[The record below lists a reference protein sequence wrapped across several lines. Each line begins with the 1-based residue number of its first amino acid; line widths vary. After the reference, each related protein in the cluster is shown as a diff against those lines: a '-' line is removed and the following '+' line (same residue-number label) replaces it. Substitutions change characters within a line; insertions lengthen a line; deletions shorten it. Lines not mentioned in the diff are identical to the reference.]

1 MTSFDKLVDI
11 VATLRGENGC
21 DWDKEQTIASIK
33 PCLIEETFEVVDAIM
48 EQDKASLK
56 EELGDLLLQVVFLSQ
71 ICAEEHDFTID
82 DVANGISEKLI
93 RRHPHVFGDSI
104 ANGSK
109 EILSQWEEIKKEEH
123 KEKGKER
130 KSILDG
136 IPKSLPEITK
146 SLRMHDK
153 ASRVGF
159 DYEHIDDAFAKI
171 EEEVAEV
178 FDAYKNS
185 TPEHTEEEIGDLL
198 TVVIN
203 FARLLK
209 IDPET
214 ALHKSNNKF
223 KNRFG
228 YIEQSATK
236 LGKNLKDMTIYEMEA
251 FWNESKMLE
260 KKNKN
265 S

>member
-1 MTSFDKLVDI
+1 MTSIDKLIDI
-11 VATLRGENGC
+11 VSTLRGENGC
-21 DWDKEQTIASIK
+21 DWDKEQTIESIK
-33 PCLIEETFEVVDAIM
+33 PCLIEEAYEVVDAIM
-48 EQDKASLK
+48 EQDRDSLK

-71 ICAEEHDFTID
+71 ICAEDGQFTID

-93 RRHPHVFGDSI
+93 RRHPHIFGDSK
-104 ANGSK
+104 ASGSK
-109 EILSQWEEIKKEEH
+109 EILSQWEEIKKEER
-123 KEKGKER
+123 KAKGKE
-130 KSILDG
+130 KTSVLDG
-136 IPKSLPEITK
+136 VPKSLPEMTK
-146 SLRMHDK
+146 SLRMHEK

-171 EEEVAEV
+171 EEELGEV
-178 FDAYKNS
+178 LDAYKNS

-209 IDPET
+209 IDPEV

-228 YIEQSATK
+228 YIEQSAAK
-236 LGKNLKDMTIYEMEA
+236 INKNIKDMTIAEMEA
-251 FWNESKMLE
+251 LWQESKMLE
-260 KKNKN
+260 KKNKK
-265 S
+265 